1 MANERRLIDAN
12 ALPFITLKDN
22 SYWARSVCYKSDVDA
37 APTVDAVEVVRC
49 GECMWYDIKEG
60 CPLAASGMTHD
71 GGKVKLPLPDDF
83 CSYGKV
89 GTNADDHG

>member
-49 GECMWYDIKEG
+49 RDCKYCRLCA
-60 CPLAASGMTHD
+60 CPNGAQYVTCERYFIP
-71 GGKVKLPLPDDF
+71 KLLNDY
-83 CSYGKV
+83 CSYGEKN
-89 GTNADDHG
+89 GTQLQREDV